1 MEIVRLEYN
10 QKQGLFHF
18 ENVDKDNKNT
28 NGWETICDK
37 ISVDQAMEFVEDID
51 KEIPTLGV
59 AVLPDNT
66 VSPTF
71 KPSGAIIYLF
81 SPSA

>member
-18 ENVDKDNKNT
+18 ENVDQDNKNT

-51 KEIPTLGV
+51 KEIPTLGDDIKIPFKTMV
-59 AVLPDNT
+59 KNFEIFLET
-66 VSPTF
+66 SPN
-71 KPSGAIIYLF
+71 
-81 SPSA
+81 